1 MLKSSKALLVFFVIY
16 CFHMTMVNAA
26 DISKCLNGASDCSNL
41 VRQTEGDPKIGDIYK
56 TNITINNRMKILLPQ
71 GFWEVNNI
79 GEYKGEPTWHAP
91 WYFITLV
98 NLDETA
104 PIKSVFYNYFKNSS
118 SWTGWDTPCDHP
130 RLYPG
135 INVIEHINI
144 GRLDKCSFAFKVD
157 ESPSVQRRRALSNKW
172 LKNEVAN
179 YSTDF
184 INNSP
189 RKVIIFESLTK
200 KVNESYIRE
209 LMVIDYEKIN
219 IDANSLWSKQL
230 KTGLDHLQANE
241 KKFISWYINYTNMS
255 KDVFFEKK
263 NIDLGQVSLPFNQSI
278 QATAPSPNNDDAQR
292 EAAQKEAAQREVA
305 QREAA
310 QRETAQRE
318 AAQRE
323 TAQREASQKEAVQR
337 EIAQREAAQ
346 REAAQRETAQREAS
360 QKEAVQ
366 REIAQREAAQREA
379 AQREAAQKEAALK
392 EEARNESR
400 FNKKALIIGNDKYK
414 NIAQLKNA
422 KFDADAIGSTLKSI
436 GYKVLIKTDLNLHE
450 MKSAIRQF
458 KMDVEGGDEVV
469 IFFAGHGV
477 QLGGSNYL
485 LPIDI
490 VADSEEQI
498 RDDAIQLQRI
508 LDDMSEKKV
517 RLTLALV
524 DACRDNPFPKTGR
537 AIGGR
542 GLAPT
547 AAATGQM
554 IIFSAGSGQQALDRL
569 SANDQS
575 KNSLFTRILIK
586 EIKSPG
592 VRIDNVIREVRKK
605 VVEAAKSVG
614 HEQVPAIYDQV
625 VGDFYFVK

>member
-1 MLKSSKALLVFFVIY
+1 MLKSSKALFMFFVIY

-26 DISKCLNGASDCSNL
+26 DISKCLKGASDCSNL

-56 TNITINNRMKILLPQ
+56 TNITINNHMKILLPQ

-130 RLYPG
+130 KFYPG

-157 ESPSVQRRRALSNKW
+157 ESPSVQRRMALSNKW

-189 RKVIIFESLTK
+189 RKAIILESLTK

-292 EAAQKEAAQREVA
+292 DAAQKEAAQREVA

-318 AAQRE
+318 AALRE
-323 TAQREASQKEAVQR
+323 TAQREAAQKEALQR
-337 EIAQREAAQ
+337 EI
-346 REAAQRETAQREAS
+346 AQRETAQREAS
-360 QKEAVQ
+360 Q
-366 REIAQREAAQREA
+366 RETAQR
-379 AQREAAQKEAALK
+379 EAALK

-414 NIAQLKNA
+414 NITQLKNA
-422 KFDADAIGSTLKSI
+422 KFDAEAIGLTLKSI
-436 GYKVLIKTDLNLHE
+436 GYKVLIKTDLNHTE

-490 VADSEEQI
+490 IADSEEQI
-498 RDDAIQLQRI
+498 KDDAIQLQRI

-569 SANDQS
+569 NANDKSQ
-575 KNSLFTRILIK
+575 NSLFTRILIK